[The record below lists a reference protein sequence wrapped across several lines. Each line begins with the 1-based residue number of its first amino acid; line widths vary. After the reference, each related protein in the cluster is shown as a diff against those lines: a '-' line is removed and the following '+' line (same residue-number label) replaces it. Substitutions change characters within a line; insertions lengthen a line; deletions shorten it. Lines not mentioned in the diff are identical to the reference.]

1 MLTREKIEAYPKE
14 ELPEIALTLEK
25 DDIPQ
30 LIDWLSEKDDKIR
43 YPSFLLLQA
52 RSENFNDV
60 YPYWDAFVEKLEDPN
75 SFKRNIGLR
84 LIAAN
89 VRWDKQGK
97 FDAVCDRFLARCD
110 DEKPVTV
117 RQCIQS
123 LCGVVPFNTS
133 CRAKIVDHLM
143 SLDIPHYR
151 ESQQKLILLD
161 ILSVLLIINKESP
174 DKAIMAYIQQAL
186 TGGLLD
192 KKSKTMIE
200 AQL

>member
-14 ELPEIALTLEK
+14 NLSELALTLEK

-30 LIDWLSEKDDKIR
+30 LVDWLSEKDDKIR

-52 RSENFNDV
+52 RSEKFNNV
-60 YPYWDAFVEKLEDPN
+60 YPYWDTFIDKLNDPN
-75 SFKRNIGLR
+75 SFQRNIGLR

-97 FDAVCDRFLARCD
+97 FDAVCDRFLAHCN

-123 LCGVVPFNTS
+123 LCSVVPFNTS
-133 CRAKIVDHLM
+133 CRSKIVETLM
-143 SLDIPHYR
+143 AIDISQR
-151 ESQQKLILLD
+151 QESQQKLVLLD
-161 ILSVLLIINKESP
+161 ILSVLLLINKESP

-192 KKSKTMIE
+192 KKSKAMIE

>member
-1 MLTREKIEAYPKE
+1 MLTREKIKTYPKE
-14 ELPEIALTLEK
+14 ELPELALTLKK

-52 RSENFNDV
+52 RSEKYEDV
-60 YPYWDAFVEKLEDPN
+60 FPYWNTFVDKLEDPN

-97 FDAVCDRFLARCD
+97 FNAICDRFLACCD

-123 LCGVVPFNTS
+123 LCSVIPFNTS
-133 CRAKIVDHLM
+133 CRAKIVNRLM
-143 SLDIPHYR
+143 SIDIPQRR

-161 ILSVLLIINKESP
+161 ILSVLLMVNKTNP
-174 DKAIMAYIQQAL
+174 DNAILAYIHNAL

-192 KKSKTMIE
+192 KKSKAMIE
-200 AQL
+200 TQL